1 MLMPIPPIF
10 QPIDFHVHVYRGDAE
25 LFVAGSSETI
35 MSCEGTTQGG
45 TESMGFYSGG
55 LVPISHYQIKE
66 RTADQSADETDI
78 AKKLFY
84 ADDGA
89 GGGTLDQVLCWW
101 NEIQKL
107 GPSFGYFLKS
117 MLCLRSRGK
126 L

>member
-1 MLMPIPPIF
+1 
-10 QPIDFHVHVYRGDAE
+10 
-25 LFVAGSSETI
+25 
-35 MSCEGTTQGG
+35 
-45 TESMGFYSGG
+45 MGFYSGG

-66 RTADQSADETDI
+66 RTADQSADDTDI

-107 GPSFGYFLKS
+107 GPSFGYFPKPSKTWLIVKPEFLEKAKVVFADS
-117 MLCLRSRGK
+117 DINITDQGHKYLGSYIGGDSGK
-126 L
+126 A